1 MWLVCCASRWVSDP
15 WRCETRV
22 LVFFSV
28 VLGVPPCGQSET
40 CDALLCGHFDEHR
53 VQAFVGALQ
62 NRCARAERFHG
73 ACRLRAATEYRVQ
86 LVSALP
92 FRAAPAPRGRR
103 AYYKGRSLRLIRQ
116 HPVWLV

>member
-1 MWLVCCASRWVSDP
+1 MYLCWQV
-15 WRCETRV
+15 
-22 LVFFSV
+22 VF
-28 VLGVPPCGQSET
+28 GVAPCGQSET
-40 CDALLCGHFDEHR
+40 CDALLCGHLDEHR

-86 LVSALP
+86 LVVSERVFLTSVIPCSLSPKQSALP
-92 FRAAPAPRGRR
+92 FRAAPTPRGRR